1 MEQKGRDVPDVRTP
15 ACMKAPE
22 VPPLLVRT
30 SDQSPEKIAG
40 RLSKFSGAW
49 SEIGAD
55 PWVMRIVQWGYK
67 IPFVTL
73 PPLRS
78 QGQETT
84 YPKGSL
90 KWSSLNQS
98 VQELRNKGA
107 IEPAPLSPG
116 FYSRLFL
123 VRKATGEWRPIID
136 LSSLN
141 VFVHCPSFTM
151 ETPRSILRALH
162 QGQWLTSLDLKD
174 AYFHI
179 GIHPADRRY
188 LRFCHNGTAWQFTVL
203 PFGLST
209 SPRVFTK
216 MLKPV
221 LAYAHLHRVK
231 LHMYL
236 DDWLL
241 NPGTRQEA
249 HEQTSWLRSLCQ
261 KLGLVIN
268 LEKSDLIPSQ
278 VATYLG
284 IELDTSVGLAR
295 PSLKRLTNW
304 LSVAEGFTAQQSP
317 PAVQWLQVLGHLVS
331 LEKLVPYGRIRI
343 RPIQWQ
349 LRLQWNQSKERSSK
363 LIPLDLQSRLAIL
376 WWTNRENLRRGVP
389 LGTIDVECYLYTDS
403 STQGWGAHLQD
414 LTASGIWSQDQAQL
428 HINVLELQAIWLG
441 LRAFSQRVE
450 NTRVA
455 LMSDNTSAVAYLR
468 NQGGTKSLAM
478 NDLATD
484 ICLWAEKRGMTLV
497 PRYLP
502 GHLNVLADHLS
513 RRGQILK
520 TEWSLNQTVA
530 DRIFRAW
537 GRPFVDLFALRKN
550 TKLAIYVSPHSGGD
564 VLESGQSCPE
574 LGRPVRVCVPSDK
587 PDKGLSKQGQN
598 RKCRDRPNSA
608 SLAQPGMV
616 SGPPRSLNRLSNI
629 SPTSAETAQADL
641 LTPLSSASVASQPS
655 RLEVIKG
662 FHKERG
668 FSEAVAQRLA
678 ISQRQSSAVVY
689 ESKWKVF
696 GEWCHVKQIDPV
708 KATVQQLA
716 DFLIF
721 LFEEKKLAISSIQG
735 YRSCISKVFLARG
748 IDISHDRDLNMLV
761 RNFAIERPVQH
772 REAPRWDLMVVL
784 RLLMKPPFEPMNM
797 ASVADMTRKLAF
809 LLTLATA
816 KRNSEVWAF
825 SADVR
830 FGQDYNAATLSF
842 LPNFLA
848 KTMDPSRPETA
859 YAPVTI
865 PALGPSMGEDLP
877 DRFLCP
883 VRALRYYLKL
893 KHKGLDPNNRFRR
906 LLCAF
911 KPGHIGDISKQ
922 TVSGWIRQLI
932 KQAYSAVQDEDI
944 PHLTHTNFQAREL
957 RAFASSLAFH
967 QNYSLK
973 QVMEAAS
980 WRNNNTLCRSI

>member
-1 MEQKGRDVPDVRTP
+1 M
-15 ACMKAPE
+15 C
-22 VPPLLVRT
+22 
-30 SDQSPEKIAG
+30 
-40 RLSKFSGAW
+40 
-49 SEIGAD
+49 
-55 PWVMRIVQWGYK
+55 IVQWGYK
-67 IPFVTL
+67 IPFVML
-73 PPLRS
+73 PPLKL

-98 VQELRNKGA
+98 VQELWNKGA
-107 IEPAPLSPG
+107 IEPAPLTPG

-151 ETPRSILRALH
+151 ETPRSILRALQ

-179 GIHPADRRY
+179 GIDPADRRY

-216 MLKPV
+216 ILKPV

-231 LHMYL
+231 LHMYI

-241 NPGTRQEA
+241 NPGTHQEA
-249 HEQTSWLRSLCQ
+249 LEQTSWLRSLCQ
-261 KLGLVIN
+261 KLGLVLN
-268 LEKSDLIPSQ
+268 LKKSDLIPSQ
-278 VATYLG
+278 VSTYLG

-295 PSLKRLTNW
+295 PSHKRLTNW
-304 LSVAEGFTAQQSP
+304 LSVAEGFMAQQSP
-317 PAVQWLQVLGHLVS
+317 SAVQWLQVLGHLVS

-343 RPIQWQ
+343 RTIQWQ
-349 LRLQWNQSKERSSK
+349 LRLQWSQSKEKSSK

-376 WWTNRENLRRGVP
+376 WWTNRDNLRRGVP
-389 LGTIDVECYLYTDS
+389 IGTIDVEYYLYTDS
-403 STQGWGAHLQD
+403 STQGWGAHLQE
-414 LTASGIWSQDQAQL
+414 LAASGIWSQDQSQL

-450 NTRVA
+450 NARVA
-455 LMSDNTSAVAYLR
+455 LMSDNMSAVAYLR
-468 NQGGTKSLAM
+468 NQGGTKSLTM

-484 ICLWAEKRGMTLV
+484 ICLWSEKRGMTLV

-530 DRIFRAW
+530 DRIFRARRRLGKW
-537 GRPFVDLFALRKN
+537 
-550 TKLAIYVSPHSGGD
+550 T
-564 VLESGQSCPE
+564 CPE

-598 RKCRDRPNSA
+598 RKRRDRPNSA
-608 SLAQPGMV
+608 SLVQSGVV
-616 SGPPRSLNRLSNI
+616 SGPTRSLNRLSNN

-668 FSEAVAQRLA
+668 FSEAVAQRLT
-678 ISQRQSSAVVY
+678 ISQRQSSAGVY
-689 ESKWKVF
+689 ESKWNVF
-696 GEWCHVKQIDPV
+696 GEWCHVKQINPV

-748 IDISHDRDLNMLV
+748 IDISHDCDLNMLV
-761 RNFAIERPVQH
+761 RNFAIESPVQH

-784 RLLMKPPFEPMNM
+784 LMKPPFEPMKM
-797 ASVADMTRKLAF
+797 ASLADMTRKLAF
-809 LLTLATA
+809 LLTLDSA

-830 FGQDYNAATLSF
+830 FRQDYNAATLSF
-842 LPNFLA
+842 LPNFLVDRVDQRPI
-848 KTMDPSRPETA
+848 MLLSR
-859 YAPVTI
+859 
-865 PALGPSMGEDLP
+865 SQ
-877 DRFLCP
+877 
-883 VRALRYYLKL
+883 
-893 KHKGLDPNNRFRR
+893 H
-906 LLCAF
+906 
-911 KPGHIGDISKQ
+911 
-922 TVSGWIRQLI
+922 
-932 KQAYSAVQDEDI
+932 
-944 PHLTHTNFQAREL
+944 
-957 RAFASSLAFH
+957 
-967 QNYSLK
+967 
-973 QVMEAAS
+973 
-980 WRNNNTLCRSI
+980 